1 MYQVYPYILGLLDT
15 LNDWDEKLKKI
26 TTGGENNV
34 IFATIFVVGIFAV
47 SAWAINF
54 FNKK

>member
-1 MYQVYPYILGLLDT
+1 MMWYPYILGLLDT
-15 LNDWDEKLKKI
+15 LNDWDQKLKEM
-26 TTGGENNV
+26 TTGNSNNV
-34 IFATIFVVGIFAV
+34 IFATAFIAGIFVV